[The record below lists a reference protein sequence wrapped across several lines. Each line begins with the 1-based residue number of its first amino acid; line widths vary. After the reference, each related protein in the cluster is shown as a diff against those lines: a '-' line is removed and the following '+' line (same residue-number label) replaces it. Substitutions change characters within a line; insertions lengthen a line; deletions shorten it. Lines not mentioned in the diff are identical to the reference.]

1 MQAYSDCEDADS
13 NNCIACLDVGLYDIT
28 DPGANMCAYFGS
40 LCSAYTCCD
49 ECAQKGAKAINCVI
63 QETGVC
69 STTVCLENGTLVSG
83 AVTNTVGVLTMLS
96 IVSLYYM
103 A

>member
-1 MQAYSDCEDADS
+1 MQAWVDCPGVTCQD
-13 NNCIACLDVGLYDIT
+13 CLDVEPY
-28 DPGANMCAYFGS
+28 DPGATFDCADFGNV
-40 LCSAYTCCD
+40 CSTYTCCD

-83 AVTNTVGVLTMLS
+83 AVTNTVGILAMLS
-96 IVSLYYM
+96 IVSLYYGT
-103 A
+103 